1 MAKEDCMPKSRE
13 IMTINPVACRV
24 TDPIV
29 GVADTMRKEDIGSLP
44 VIDDREQRLVGMV
57 TDRDIVVK
65 IVAAGSDVRA
75 AMVKDA
81 MTPNPVSVRE
91 DDDVDEAVHVMSQR
105 QIRRLPVVNA
115 SGKLVGIISQ
125 ADIATRSRQDR
136 TTGELVEAISERG

>member
-1 MAKEDCMPKSRE
+1 MPKSRE
-13 IMTINPVACRV
+13 IMTANPVACRV
-24 TDPIV
+24 NDPIV

-65 IVAAGSDVRA
+65 VVAAGTDARSA
-75 AMVKDA
+75 TVKDA

-91 DDDVDEAVHVMSQR
+91 DDDVDEAVQVMSQR

-125 ADIATRSRQDR
+125 ADIATRAHQDR